1 MLPRK
6 VRRVGNSLGITLPK
20 AAAAGLGVGEADS
33 IFLVEGPDG
42 MRLTRFDPDFERK
55 MKAVDKTT
63 EKYDDTLSR
72 LAK

>member
-1 MLPRK
+1 MFELK

-20 AAAAGLGVGEADS
+20 SAAAGLGVDEGDRL
-33 IFLVEGPDG
+33 FLVEGPDG
-42 MRLTRFDPDFERK
+42 MRLTRFDPDFDRK
-55 MKAVDKTT
+55 MKALDKTM